1 MFVNQIDCLV
11 CHIPKIHFNRRQRRL
26 IIFSLFFAIIAGHDN
41 VFRDTDSPLTK
52 DVTDGKCH
60 IVIGADDCF
69 RPFSG
74 RKEIITGFVSLV
86 FPKISIEDSVF
97 SNLISIFFHDPFKAG
112 KTKIRI
118 VPVFWPGHKCNILRF
133 MHFDHMTDN
142 FLHRISFIQ

>member
-11 CHIPKIHFNRRQRRL
+11 CHIPKIHFDRRQRRL

-41 VFRDTDSPLTK
+41 VFRDADPTLAK
-52 DVTDGKCH
+52 DITNRKCH
-60 IVIGADDCF
+60 IVIGTDDCF
-69 RPFSG
+69 RPFAIC
-74 RKEIITGFVSLV
+74 RKIITCSVTLI
-86 FPKISIEDSVF
+86 FPEISIIYPVF

-112 KTKIRI
+112 KTKICI
-118 VPVFWPGHKCNILRF
+118 TSVFRPGHKCNILRF